1 MKNRLILWM
10 ILLVT
15 GFLLGIIPQY
25 VKARR
30 LQTDLLNTKRQIA
43 SCQLG
48 NQLSQLRDSVAMLYF
63 EATRRNY
70 GTAVEYSNRFFNEVQ
85 QVANQTN
92 SDPNLKRA
100 MEELLILRN
109 PIADDLSKGDAAV
122 LPKLQNLLLK
132 TEQNTRL

>member
-10 ILLVT
+10 ILLIT
-15 GFLLGIIPQY
+15 GFLLGFIPQY
-25 VKARR
+25 VRARR
-30 LQTDLLNTKRQIA
+30 LQTDSLNAKQQIA
-43 SCQLG
+43 SCQLK

-100 MEELLILRN
+100 MEELLTLRN
-109 PIADDLSKGDAAV
+109 PITDDLSKGDAAV
-122 LPKLQNLLLK
+122 LPKLQDLLLK

>member
-1 MKNRLILWM
+1 
-10 ILLVT
+10 
-15 GFLLGIIPQY
+15 
-25 VKARR
+25 
-30 LQTDLLNTKRQIA
+30 
-43 SCQLG
+43 
-48 NQLSQLRDSVAMLYF
+48 MLYF

-100 MEELLILRN
+100 MEELLTLRS
-109 PIADDLSKGDAAV
+109 PITDDLSKGDAAV

>member
-10 ILLVT
+10 ILLIT
-15 GFLLGIIPQY
+15 GFLLGFIPQY
-25 VKARR
+25 VRARR
-30 LQTDLLNTKRQIA
+30 LQTDSLNAKQQIA
-43 SCQLG
+43 SCHLK

-100 MEELLILRN
+100 MEELLTLRN
-109 PIADDLSKGDAAV
+109 PITYDLSKGDAAV
-122 LPKLQNLLLK
+122 LPKLQDLLLK